1 MIKTSTKAA
10 LLTFAGMTLLA
21 SLAMANAGGAQGRA
35 TLGTRHGR
43 PVILADVVVQGTQ
56 PQAAAPAPAPAP
68 VLVQAREPAAPL
80 VDARPPRATV
90 IEHENKN
97 YMSTLLV
104 SALSGAVLGALVGG
118 AVYYLA
124 DHQTQPRHIIYWAAG
139 GVLVGG
145 GVGLAQIVVQESR
158 IDRVASRPQADPA
171 PTFRLALFSK
181 SF

>member
-1 MIKTSTKAA
+1 
-10 LLTFAGMTLLA
+10 
-21 SLAMANAGGAQGRA
+21 
-35 TLGTRHGR
+35 
-43 PVILADVVVQGTQ
+43 
-56 PQAAAPAPAPAP
+56 
-68 VLVQAREPAAPL
+68 
-80 VDARPPRATV
+80 V

-97 YMSTLLV
+97 YMSTLMV
-104 SALSGAVLGALVGG
+104 SALSGAVLGALVGA

-145 GVGLAQIVVQESR
+145 GVGLAQILVQESR